1 MSKTEAGSNGRGRG
15 QPTKRGE
22 IVIAAASAFADEG
35 FGGTTVDSIVQR
47 AKVSKRTFY
56 QHFAN
61 KDEIFLELVR
71 GWCNEILVPLQT
83 PGCDSDDL
91 RVMLRATANAY
102 LKVMLSPAG
111 RELFRIVIA
120 EARRF
125 PDLALQFYRAGHAPA
140 AAALASRL
148 RDAYGPD
155 SYVAEQA
162 VPLAEQFYVQVRG
175 YLHERALLGIA
186 KRPLRAEI
194 DQCVNLAVDV
204 FLGGIER
211 RHLTQSPAT
220 KGLTHA
226 D

>member
-1 MSKTEAGSNGRGRG
+1 MSEEVVKSSGRGRG

-35 FGGTTVDSIVQR
+35 FGGTTVDSIVLR

-71 GWCNEILVPLQT
+71 GWCNEILLPLQA
-83 PGCDSDDL
+83 PGRDSDDL
-91 RVMLRATANAY
+91 REMLRAIAQAY

-125 PDLALQFYRAGHAPA
+125 PDLALQFYGAGHEPA
-140 AAALASRL
+140 AAALATRL

-155 SYVAEQA
+155 SYVTGQA
-162 VPLAEQFYVQVRG
+162 IPLAEQFFVQVRG
-175 YLHERALLGIA
+175 YLHERALLGIT

-194 DQCVNLAVDV
+194 DQCVDLAVDM
-204 FLGGIER
+204 FLGGVER
-211 RHLTQSPAT
+211 LHLSHNSVTIGAGT
-220 KGLTHA
+220 C
-226 D
+226 